1 VRAWLDEDAVLMAA
15 LRASLEARAGEPCGV
30 FGDLIEGACT
40 PRVETRAP
48 HPLKAAAT
56 PGREAFPTIAEVAR
70 APDERDDGEGVSGV
84 GSAAEAL
91 LAPVLPSGD
100 VVSTEKAGGRSLTS
114 RLAAESRDER
124 SAVAWRFMDWLK
136 AGLAEGTIRVNE
148 PRALVH
154 GVDEGM
160 LLVSPRIFRKFVEQA
175 LRDPGGAPCDPR
187 EAVKRV
193 QRAVLRAG
201 WHVQAP
207 GGINLRT
214 YQVVCG
220 KRAGSRLSG
229 VVIRDAARFVDPAP
243 SVDPALV
250 RTPDA

>member
-1 VRAWLDEDAVLMAA
+1 
-15 LRASLEARAGEPCGV
+15 V
-30 FGDLIEGACT
+30 FGDLIQDASS
-40 PRVETRAP
+40 PRVGTGEP
-48 HPLKAAAT
+48 PPLKAVAT
-56 PGREAFPTIAEVAR
+56 PGREAFATVTQMAR
-70 APDERDDGEGVSGV
+70 APDALNHGEGVSGD
-84 GSAAEAL
+84 GPAPEAL
-91 LAPVLPSGD
+91 LAPVLVSGD
-100 VVSTEKAGGRSLTS
+100 VVPMKQGSGRSTTS
-114 RLAAESRDER
+114 PLAAESMDER